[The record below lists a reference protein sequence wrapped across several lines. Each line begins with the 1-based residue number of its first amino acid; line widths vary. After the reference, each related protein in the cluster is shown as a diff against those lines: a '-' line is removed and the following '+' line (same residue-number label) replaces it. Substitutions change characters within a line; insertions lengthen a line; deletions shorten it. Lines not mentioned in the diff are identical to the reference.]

1 VRHAL
6 HEKSTGLCTSAAGAA
21 AISGAEVC
29 DGLDNDGDGIV
40 DDVDAPQDGVCDC
53 LNLATIDPQVERFW
67 LNILKWLSPGKVC
80 QVAFSPI

>member
-1 VRHAL
+1 MKNRLGSAPAL
-6 HEKSTGLCTSAAGAA
+6 RVLPPSAAPKCAT
-21 AISGAEVC
+21 AI
-29 DGLDNDGDGIV
+29 DNDGNGIV
-40 DDVDAPQDGVCDC
+40 DDVDAQHDGVCDC